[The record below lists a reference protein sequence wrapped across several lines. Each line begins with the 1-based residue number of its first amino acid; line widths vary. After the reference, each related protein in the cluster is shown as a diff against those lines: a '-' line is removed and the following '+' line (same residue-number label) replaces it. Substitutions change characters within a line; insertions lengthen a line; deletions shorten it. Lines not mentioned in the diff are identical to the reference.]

1 MMCVDSPKEP
11 DLAKDRFYSNFSKML
26 GFFYGDI
33 VGLEDAYGFRSDQP
47 GRRRVGKGDE
57 FNKAAPAPQVP
68 PPAPVAPA
76 PAAGENGDRPA
87 DEPPTPPAGEGAEA
101 DAGDPAPDE
110 GAVPRPAVSKPGCR
124 PQMKNKASISLS
136 KSLCARFEH
145 SRARKK
151 RF

>member
-1 MMCVDSPKEP
+1 MATLWAWRVH
-11 DLAKDRFYSNFSKML
+11 L
-26 GFFYGDI
+26 GFVRTSPAG
-33 VGLEDAYGFRSDQP
+33 GKSAQEMNSTRL
-47 GRRRVGKGDE
+47 RRRRLSLP
-57 FNKAAPAPQVP
+57 AAH
-68 PPAPVAPA
+68 A